1 MYVGYGA
8 PGTPG
13 ARVVVLRG
21 GVWTELVPPGWEN
34 TSNDEPDA
42 FFVDSQNRLWFAEF
56 YDPGVYRYDPML
68 VNTNDV
74 FSLEK
79 QIHVFPNPASDVIYL
94 QMTNWENQQVQIA
107 VRNAQGGLLLQQ
119 MKTIARVSGF
129 ECQTTSML
137 LLQQMKTIAGDIA
150 GDFTTLELP
159 ANWPAGI
166 YYLEAVSEK
175 GERQTGR
182 FVRAA
187 R

>member
-1 MYVGYGA
+1 
-8 PGTPG
+8 
-13 ARVVVLRG
+13 
-21 GVWTELVPPGWEN
+21 
-34 TSNDEPDA
+34 
-42 FFVDSQNRLWFAEF
+42 
-56 YDPGVYRYDPML
+56 
-68 VNTNDV
+68 
-74 FSLEK
+74 
-79 QIHVFPNPASDVIYL
+79 
-94 QMTNWENQQVQIA
+94 
-107 VRNAQGGLLLQQ
+107 
-119 MKTIARVSGF
+119 
-129 ECQTTSML
+129 L